1 MREYFEKL
9 ESQLLA
15 PYAVKSIS
23 SYGRSFDEPPSLT
36 RTCFQRDRDRIV
48 HSKSFRRLKDKTQ
61 VFISNVSDHYRS
73 RLTHTIEVAQIS
85 RHLARLL
92 RLNEDLAECIAFA
105 HDLGHSP
112 FGHSGEDELNNLL
125 KNYGGF
131 EHNLHSLRIVEE
143 IEQKYPYFSG
153 LNLSYEV
160 KEGLKKHETPWDN
173 PNQHH
178 SYITLEA
185 QVANIADEIAYN
197 NHDIDDGLSSGILS
211 IDDLIK
217 HVDLFKQANK
227 TISHDYSNLQYH
239 ERTHLINSAII
250 SQQVMNAY
258 QTSLAHIEKYRIGSL
273 DDLQHIAKPLISF
286 DKSLTKHNKELRTY
300 LYQHFYQSPS
310 IVNLNDYGKN
320 TINTIFSFLLTK
332 PEFVPTSF
340 LNLHYH
346 HGYSRELMIGYF
358 IAGMTDNYASRFC
371 QIHGLNSN

>member
-1 MREYFEKL
+1 MRDYFENL
-9 ESQLLA
+9 EAQLLA
-15 PYAVKSIS
+15 NYAVKSIN
-23 SYGRSFDEPPSLT
+23 SYGRTFKEANSLT

-92 RLNEDLAECIAFA
+92 RLNEDLTECIAFA

-125 KNYGGF
+125 KHCGGF

-143 IEQKYPYFSG
+143 IEQKYPSFSG

-173 PNQHH
+173 PNQTQA
-178 SYITLEA
+178 YITLEA

-197 NHDIDDGLSSGILS
+197 NHDIDDGLSSGILN
-211 IDDLIK
+211 IEDLIK
-217 HVDLFKQANK
+217 HVDLFSHANRI
-227 TISHDYSNLQYH
+227 ISDDYSNLQYH
-239 ERTHLINSAII
+239 ERTHLINSHII
-250 SQQVMNAY
+250 SQQVMNTY
-258 QTSLAHIEKYRIGSL
+258 QTSKLQIEKAKLSSL
-273 DDLQHIAKPLISF
+273 EELQHTNAPLISF
-286 DKSLTKHNKELRTY
+286 DKTLSKQNEQLRHY
-300 LYQHFYQSPS
+300 LYKHFYQSPS
-310 IVNLNDYGKN
+310 IVNLNNYGKD
-320 TINTIFSFLLTK
+320 TINNIFSFLLTK

-346 HGYSRELMIGYF
+346 KGYSRELMIGYF

-371 QIHGLNSN
+371 QIHGLN